1 MLTTQQDDGLSPTK
15 KLLYVKGTW
24 NPVEKLACIPE
35 NKDYSA
41 PNKASLLLLI
51 ITGILSGPLSKTK

>member
-1 MLTTQQDDGLSPTK
+1 
-15 KLLYVKGTW
+15 
-24 NPVEKLACIPE
+24 VEKLACIPE